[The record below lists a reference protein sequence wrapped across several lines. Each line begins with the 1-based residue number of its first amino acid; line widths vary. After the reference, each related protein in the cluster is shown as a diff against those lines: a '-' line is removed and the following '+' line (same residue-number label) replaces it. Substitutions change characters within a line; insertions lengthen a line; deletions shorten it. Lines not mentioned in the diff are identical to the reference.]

1 MQIVGGTE
9 LQHVRCGRERFG
21 LAGDQQRVRAGRAAH
36 GLRGV
41 VDEDVERTVGGNR
54 VGQRHDLAGLA
65 QVDPD
70 DVQAID
76 PIGAV
81 GHRREAA
88 RRVLREAG
96 RDRRVRAVAQ
106 QPQRDVHA
114 DLRAPAGEQRAS
126 PGEIGAGLTALS
138 VERRAVRAE
147 LVVEGVDLGV
157 LALALVTRSRADQ
170 RAGGRARRARQL
182 DAARLVV
189 DPPGRRRGRGG
200 EDAAVGGGYR
210 RSALGAAQLLHRLE
224 DLRGRAAHRHR
235 LGMLDRELLDAGE
248 HGQARLEVVAVDFRH
263 KRWNGRDW
271 NPRTSLIGEQRHLQ
285 EV

>member
-1 MQIVGGTE
+1 MTWP
-9 LQHVRCGRERFG
+9 
-21 LAGDQQRVRAGRAAH
+21 
-36 GLRGV
+36 
-41 VDEDVERTVGGNR
+41 
-54 VGQRHDLAGLA
+54 GLA

-96 RDRRVRAVAQ
+96 RDRRMRAVAQ

-157 LALALVTRSRADQ
+157 LAFALVTRSRADQ

-189 DPPGRRRGRGG
+189 DPPGCRRGRGG

-235 LGMLDRELLDAGE
+235 LGMLDRELLDARE

-263 KRWNGRDW
+263 KRWKR
-271 NPRTSLIGEQRHLQ
+271 
-285 EV
+285 